1 MHLSD
6 CFLELFTYIRLLTDA
21 PELAGSAGNTGADYE
36 QVREDVRKLITR
48 MDDRSDR
55 IDIPEPLY
63 DDARFAVFAW
73 ADEAVL
79 LSDWSGVREWL
90 KHPLQREF
98 YGTANAGEEFF
109 ARLDNLLHRNQ
120 GPVDQSIFAD
130 MEKDGELSANAN
142 GNGNGIA
149 EVLEVYALCLSLG
162 YTGKY
167 FSESG
172 EERLKELRRECVDRI
187 SGNID
192 GLGEEGPAFPN
203 SYGTGEAAPRKCCYG
218 RVFDPVSLIFFILP
232 VLIAG
237 GMYLAYKILLE
248 HSLKLWF
255 G

>member
-6 CFLELFTYIRLLTDA
+6 CFLELFTYIRLLTNA
-21 PELAGSAGNTGADYE
+21 PELTGSAENAGADYE

-55 IDIPEPLY
+55 IDIPESLY

-90 KHPLQREF
+90 KLPLQREF

-109 ARLDNLLHRNQ
+109 ARLDSLLNRSQ
-120 GPVDQSIFAD
+120 GPVDRSIFAD
-130 MEKDGELSANAN
+130 MEKGGEVAAN

-149 EVLEVYALCLSLG
+149 EALEVYALCLSLG

-167 FSESG
+167 FSDSG
-172 EERLKELRRECVDRI
+172 EERLKELRRECVERI
-187 SGNID
+187 SGNIGG
-192 GLGEEGPAFPN
+192 GLEEEGPAFPQ
-203 SYGTGEAAPRKCCYG
+203 SYGTGEAAQRKCCYG

-232 VLIAG
+232 VLVAG

-248 HSLKLWF
+248 HSLQLWF

>member
-6 CFLELFTYIRLLTDA
+6 CFLELFTYIRLLTGS
-21 PELAGSAGNTGADYE
+21 PEMVGVEYG
-36 QVREDVRKLITR
+36 QVRDDVRGLISR
-48 MDDRSDR
+48 MDDRSDLL
-55 IDIPEPLY
+55 DIPAGLY

-79 LSDWSGVREWL
+79 VSKWEGVREWL

-109 ARLDNLLHRNQ
+109 ERLDKLFNRNN
-120 GPVDQSIFAD
+120 GPVDQSLFAD
-130 MEKDGELSANAN
+130 MEKEGEDPANAN
-142 GNGNGIA
+142 GNGLV

-172 EERLKELRRECVDRI
+172 ESRLEELRRECVARI
-187 SGNID
+187 PGSDTAD
-192 GLGEEGPAFPN
+192 GGPAFPQ
-203 SYGTGEAAPRKCCYG
+203 SYGTGESAPRKCCYG
-218 RVFDPVSLIFFILP
+218 RVFDPVSLVFFLLP
-232 VLIAG
+232 VLVTG
-237 GMYLAYKILLE
+237 GMYLAYKVLLE

>member
-6 CFLELFTYIRLLTDA
+6 CFLELFTYIRLLT
-21 PELAGSAGNTGADYE
+21 GSAEMVGAEYV
-36 QVREDVRKLITR
+36 QVREDVGNLINR

-55 IDIPEPLY
+55 IDISGELY
-63 DDARFAVFAW
+63 DEARFAVFAW

-79 LSDWSGVREWL
+79 VSEWSGVNEWL

-109 ARLDNLLHRNQ
+109 ERLDGLFKRNN
-120 GPVDQSIFAD
+120 GVLDQSLFAD
-130 MEKDGELSANAN
+130 VEKEGEVVADSNNGLS
-142 GNGNGIA
+142 

-172 EERLKELRRECVDRI
+172 EERLDELRRECVKRI
-187 SGNID
+187 PG
-192 GLGEEGPAFPN
+192 GLESYGGPAFPQ
-203 SYGTGEAAPRKCCYG
+203 SYGSGKVAPRKCCYG
-218 RVFDPVSLIFFILP
+218 RIFDPVSLIFFILP
-232 VLIAG
+232 VLVCG
-237 GMYLAYKILLE
+237 GMYLAYKVLLE

>member
-1 MHLSD
+1 MV
-6 CFLELFTYIRLLTDA
+6 
-21 PELAGSAGNTGADYE
+21 GAEYE

-48 MDDRSDR
+48 MDDRSDLF
-55 IDIPEPLY
+55 DIPEVLY
-63 DDARFAVFAW
+63 NDARFAVFAW

-79 LSDWSGVREWL
+79 VSKWSGVREWL

-109 ARLDNLLHRNQ
+109 ERLDKLFNRNN
-120 GPVDQSIFAD
+120 GPVDQSLFAD
-130 MEKDGELSANAN
+130 MEKDGEPVN
-142 GNGNGIA
+142 GNGLS

-162 YTGKY
+162 FTGKY

-172 EERLKELRRECVDRI
+172 EVRLEELRRECVARI
-187 SGNID
+187 PGGDGN
-192 GLGEEGPAFPN
+192 GGPIFPQ

-232 VLIAG
+232 VLVVG
-237 GMYLAYKILLE
+237 GMYMAYKILLE